1 MKIRKLLLC
10 LMILLPTYSFSQ
22 TTSTITITPEQLKT
36 TNLIFL
42 EHEKYAK
49 EVPLLNKKI
58 ETLEKINKSWLHTDS
73 IRRIN
78 EKQYNA
84 IIKKDSI
91 KITQL
96 QSLHKKYKVV
106 TKISIILNIILACL
120 LVK

>member
-42 EHEKYAK
+42 EHEKYTK

-96 QSLHKKYKVV
+96 QSSHKKYKVV
-106 TKISIILNIILACL
+106 TKISIILNIILICL

>member
-1 MKIRKLLLC
+1 ME
-10 LMILLPTYSFSQ
+10 Q
-22 TTSTITITPEQLKT
+22 ITIHAKLVAEQIDGMGY
-36 TNLIFL
+36 TNYVF
-42 EHEKYAK
+42 ED
-49 EVPLLNKKI
+49 LNPKDEDFRYIMCVRFPNWEQKSI
-58 ETLEKINKSWLHTDS
+58 E
-73 IRRIN
+73 IN

-96 QSLHKKYKVV
+96 QGSHKKYKVV

>member
-22 TTSTITITPEQLKT
+22 TTSTITITPEQLKI

-42 EHEKYAK
+42 EHEKYTK

-58 ETLEKINKSWLHTDS
+58 ETLEEINKSWLHTDS

-96 QSLHKKYKVV
+96 QSSHKKYKVV

>member
-10 LMILLPTYSFSQ
+10 LMILLPTYCFSQ

-42 EHEKYAK
+42 EHEKYTK

-58 ETLEKINKSWLHTDS
+58 ETLEEINKSWLHTDS
-73 IRRIN
+73 IRKIN

-96 QSLHKKYKVV
+96 QSSHKKYKVV
-106 TKISIILNIILACL
+106 TKISIIVNIILACL

>member
-42 EHEKYAK
+42 EHEKYTK

-78 EKQYNA
+78 EKQYNT

-96 QSLHKKYKVV
+96 QSSHKKYKVV

>member
-42 EHEKYAK
+42 EHEKYTK

-58 ETLEKINKSWLHTDS
+58 ETLEEINKSWLHTDS

>member
-42 EHEKYAK
+42 EHEKYTK

-78 EKQYNA
+78 EKQYNT

-96 QSLHKKYKVV
+96 QSSHKKYKVV
-106 TKISIILNIILACL
+106 TKISIILNIVLACL

>member
-42 EHEKYAK
+42 EHEKYTK

-58 ETLEKINKSWLHTDS
+58 ETLEEINKSWLHTDS

-78 EKQYNA
+78 EKQYNS

-96 QSLHKKYKVV
+96 QSSHKKYKVV
-106 TKISIILNIILACL
+106 TKISIIVNIILACL

>member
-42 EHEKYAK
+42 EHEKYTK

-96 QSLHKKYKVV
+96 QSSHKKYKVV
-106 TKISIILNIILACL
+106 TKISIILNIILSCL

>member
-42 EHEKYAK
+42 EHEKYTK

-58 ETLEKINKSWLHTDS
+58 ETLEEINKSWLHTDS

-96 QSLHKKYKVV
+96 QSSHKRYKVV

>member
-42 EHEKYAK
+42 EHEKYTK

-73 IRRIN
+73 IRRMN
-78 EKQYNA
+78 EKQYNT

-96 QSLHKKYKVV
+96 QSSRKKYKVV